1 MKRCLSTE
9 KAPSYLKPFQLKVL
23 KMKQFLH
30 ALVSLWVR
38 AREDCAKPFHR
49 NPRDVYV
56 SR

>member
-9 KAPSYLKPFQLKVL
+9 KAPTYLKPFQLKVL

-30 ALVSLWVR
+30 VLVSLWVR

-56 SR
+56 SQ